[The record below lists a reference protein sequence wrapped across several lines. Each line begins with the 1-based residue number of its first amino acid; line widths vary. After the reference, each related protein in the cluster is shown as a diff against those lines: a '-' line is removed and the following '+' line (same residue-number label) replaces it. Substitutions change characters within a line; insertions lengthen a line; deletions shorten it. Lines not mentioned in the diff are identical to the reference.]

1 MVYPLNSSARQ
12 VVRVLPLV
20 LMDVCISI
28 IAFMAAYI
36 LYIQPENL
44 SLDYFR
50 TDTFFQPH
58 KSILLITPFVRVF
71 TYSLFGSYD
80 ADVYSESLSTR
91 LFKLCKAVTLGTV
104 IIIVMRDMYR
114 GVFEY
119 SEFNY
124 SRGVTLVDWF
134 FNIVLISASYMTV
147 VYFRTLMFKRGIGK
161 RNIAIQGAVN
171 QSFIF
176 LREMNLLK
184 SSPYEIKGIICDQA
198 GWDEFSA
205 NAETTHLGT
214 ADNILEIINSHK
226 LDEIIVTD
234 TSSLGMELMDF
245 VMEGHKRDVVVKLSL
260 DLQGMLT
267 HGRQLHQLA
276 GQPVIQINEI
286 AIEGFARVLKR
297 TEDIVLCSIA
307 LAITF
312 PLWVII
318 MLLIKR
324 ESPGPVIFNQVRV
337 GKHGRTFQM
346 YKFRSM
352 HLDADEKLEEIM
364 DQNEAEGHLFKMKD
378 DPRCTRIGKFIRRT
392 NLDEL
397 PQFLNVIK
405 GEMSLVG
412 PRPALPHE
420 VSKYEEQHQRRL
432 GTMPGI
438 TGLWQVNRGHNYNFD
453 EVLNWDT
460 YYIENWSLWL
470 DIKIILKTIGVL
482 VTGRYSY

>member
-1 MVYPLNSSARQ
+1 
-12 VVRVLPLV
+12 
-20 LMDVCISI
+20 MDVCISTA
-28 IAFMAAYI
+28 AFILAYV

-71 TYSLFGSYD
+71 TYSLLGSYD
-80 ADVYSESLSTR
+80 PEIYSENLSRR
-91 LFKLCKAVTLGTV
+91 LFNLCKAVTLGTV

-119 SEFNY
+119 SDFNF
-124 SRGVTLVDWF
+124 SRGVTIYDWLI
-134 FNIVLISASYMTV
+134 NIVLVSLIHLGRSV
-147 VYFRTLMFKRGIGK
+147 FRSSLLKRGIGK
-161 RNIAIQGAVN
+161 RNIAIQGAST
-171 QSFIF
+171 QAYIF
-176 LREMNLLK
+176 LREMGTSN
-184 SSPYEIKGIICDQA
+184 SSSYDLRGVICEPEEWE
-198 GWDEFSA
+198 GLCK
-205 NAETTHLGT
+205 ETTTEYLGAP
-214 ADNILEIINSHK
+214 ADILDVINK
-226 LDEIIVTD
+226 KDLDEIIVTD
-234 TSSLGMELMDF
+234 PRSLGMDLMDF
-245 VMEGHKRDVVVKLSL
+245 VNEGHKRDVVVKLSL
-260 DLQGMLT
+260 DLHGMLT

-297 TEDIVLCSIA
+297 AEDIVLCSVA

-312 PLWVII
+312 PLWIVITF
-318 MLLIKR
+318 LIKL
-324 ESPGPVIFNQVRV
+324 ESPGPAIFNQVRV
-337 GKHGRTFQM
+337 GKHGRTFMM

-352 HLDADEKLEEIM
+352 QVDADEQLESVMEH
-364 DQNEAEGHLFKMKD
+364 NEAEGLMFKMKN
-378 DPRCTRIGKFIRRT
+378 DPRCTRIGRIIRRT

-412 PRPALPHE
+412 PRPALPRE

-432 GTMPGI
+432 GTTPGI
-438 TGLWQVNRGHNYNFD
+438 TGLWQVNRGHHYNFD

-470 DIKIILKTIGVL
+470 DIKIILKTVGVL
-482 VTGRYSY
+482 ITGRYSY